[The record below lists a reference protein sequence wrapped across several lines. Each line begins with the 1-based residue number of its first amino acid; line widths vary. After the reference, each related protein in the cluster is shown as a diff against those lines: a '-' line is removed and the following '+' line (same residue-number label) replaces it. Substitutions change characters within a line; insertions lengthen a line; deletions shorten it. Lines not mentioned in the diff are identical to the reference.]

1 MDTNKKR
8 KQYGRRPLIELFY
21 RVCEANAGI
30 IGDVASA
37 LGVRRSTVYLWC
49 SKYPEFRQAL
59 DDARETFLDL
69 AESNLR
75 KLVAGVPAIETDEN
89 GNKRF
94 AGWIEKPSETA
105 IIFTLKTRGKK
116 RGYVERQEVEADVN
130 MKGSINIR
138 DWVKDRL
145 QQNARIGRK

>member
-1 MDTNKKR
+1 MDANKKR
-8 KQYGRRPLIELFY
+8 KQNGKRPSRELF
-21 RVCEANAGI
+21 RKVCEANAGI
-30 IGDVASA
+30 IGGIAST
-37 LGVRRSTVYLWC
+37 LRVRRSTVYLWC

-59 DDARETFLDL
+59 NDAREQFIDL

-94 AGWIEKPSETA
+94 VGWIERPSETA

-116 RGYVERQEVEADVN
+116 RGYVERSEVEADVN

-145 QQNARIGRK
+145 QQNASIG

>member
-1 MDTNKKR
+1 MDANKKR
-8 KQYGRRPLIELFY
+8 KQNGKRPSKELF
-21 RVCEANAGI
+21 RKVCEANAGI
-30 IGDVASA
+30 IGGIAST
-37 LGVRRSTVYLWC
+37 LRVRRSTVYLWC

-59 DDARETFLDL
+59 NDAREQFIDL

-94 AGWIEKPSETA
+94 VGWIERPSETA

-116 RGYVERQEVEADVN
+116 RGYVERSEVEADVN

-145 QQNARIGRK
+145 QQNASIG

>member
-1 MDTNKKR
+1 MDAVKKR
-8 KQYGRRPLIELFY
+8 KQNGKRPLCELF
-21 RVCEANAGI
+21 RQVCEANAGI

-37 LGVRRSTVYLWC
+37 LRVRRSTVYMWC

-69 AESNLR
+69 AESNLH

-94 AGWIEKPSETA
+94 AGWIERPSETA
-105 IIFTLKTRGKK
+105 IIFTLKTRGKS
-116 RGYVERQEVEADVN
+116 RGYVERSEIAADVHLR
-130 MKGSINIR
+130 GSINIR
-138 DWVKDRL
+138 EWVKDRL
-145 QQNARIGRK
+145 RQQK